1 MATTNI
7 DDRRVRK
14 TNRALRNGLAELMVD
29 KNLRNITVR
38 ELTDKA
44 DIHRSTFYA
53 HYKDIYDLYEQIE
66 YAVVDE
72 LNEIIMKN
80 YSQPPSNFYTILI
93 NYIVENKQLCHML
106 FGKNQEGN
114 FLNRLITLFEEKCI
128 ETWCS
133 ELKNSE
139 VEEEL
144 KYNVR
149 YHVQGCLAIISRW
162 VASNF
167 SYPMDKLV
175 KTLGEIDS
183 IMEYHVMKKR
193 WNW

>member
-1 MATTNI
+1 MTTTNI

-53 HYKDIYDLYEQIE
+53 HYKDIYDLFEQVE
-66 YAVVDE
+66 DAVVEE
-72 LNEIIMKN
+72 LNDIIIKN
-80 YSQPPSNFYTILI
+80 FSQPPSKFYTILI
-93 NYIVENKQLCHML
+93 KYIMENKQLCHML
-106 FGKNQEGN
+106 FSKNGEGN
-114 FLNRLITLFEEKCI
+114 FLNRLNTLFEEKCI
-128 ETWCS
+128 ETWCG
-133 ELKNSE
+133 EWKNSE
-139 VEEEL
+139 VGEEL

-149 YHVQGCLAIISRW
+149 YHVYGCLAIINRW
-162 VASNF
+162 VESNF
-167 SYPMDKLV
+167 SYPIDKLA
-175 KTLGEIDS
+175 KTLGDIDT

-193 WNW
+193 RN